1 MTVELRTSEA
11 KTIYMLKEIAIGDTF
26 NIPFKYLDFDENI
39 KVAIRTQAD
48 DDSND
53 SFKELTLDTDYY
65 IMSSDGTN
73 GIWGVVTF
81 LTAYSGLQSLVIYR
95 DIPVSQDKTFNSQT
109 KFSTTTEAALDKLTM
124 IAQDNVFENRIL
136 RAPIDDTVSDSGL
149 ELPIG
154 EEGYF
159 YTNESGEI
167 EIRSLEAAQ
176 KSLRQPDSE
185 TEDESFVIS
194 AEERA
199 GNILAFNAETAKVD
213 FIPIYSAGTNIQIS
227 DQNVISA
234 TDTTYTAGDNVDITN
249 NVISATDTTYTAGD
263 NVDITNNVISATDT
277 TYTAGDNVDIT
288 NNVISAT
295 DTTYTAGDNVD
306 ITNNVIS
313 ATDTTYTAGDNVD
326 ITNNVIS
333 ATDTTY
339 TAGDNVDITN
349 NVISATDTTY
359 TAGDNVDITNNVISA
374 TDTTY
379 TAGDN
384 VDITNN
390 VISATDTTYTAGANV
405 DITNNVISATDTT
418 YTAGD
423 NVQISD
429 QNVISA
435 TDTTYTAGTNVTITN
450 GVISATDTT
459 YTAGTNV
466 TITNGVISASYST
479 YTAGENITIENDV
492 ISADV
497 AGAKVADLTNWTQKD
512 ITSTLVQDHY
522 ILYGDGVFVGRV
534 SGITWY
540 WNGDSSSSWT
550 SIGTSSIPMNINMAY
565 GNGRFIAISNSYD
578 SLERMEYFYTSSWQK
593 GDSSWS
599 YLNTDY
605 HAAMA
610 ALSYGVYNNQTGF
623 VALSNRGSSSTI
635 TPYTRYSLG
644 FLADNSNRWSF
655 STPQNL
661 PIAAYSHLVYGDG
674 KFVAISD
681 TTVKVYDGS
690 SWSTG
695 PSLSSAPSSV
705 CYGAGKFIAVCDS
718 TIAIWSGDLNDSW
731 DTDTTAPIT
740 NPSQIKY
747 GNGRFVLLSSNTNSI
762 AYSANG
768 TSWLT
773 TTLLNETTW
782 SDICYGNGKFVAIG
796 IRGLSAYTATK
807 TLMEILLS

>member
-39 KVAIRTQAD
+39 SVGIRTQAD

-109 KFSTTTEAALDKLTM
+109 KFSATTEAALDKLTM

-149 ELPIG
+149 ELPRG

-185 TEDESFVIS
+185 TEDQSFVIS

-234 TDTTYTAGDNVDITN
+234 TDTTYTAGTNINITNNVISATDTTYTAGANVDITN
-249 NVISATDTTYTAGD
+249 NVISATDTTYTAGA

-277 TYTAGDNVDIT
+277 TYTAGANVDIT

-295 DTTYTAGDNVD
+295 DTTYTAG
-306 ITNNVIS
+306 
-313 ATDTTYTAGDNVD
+313 A
-326 ITNNVIS
+326 
-333 ATDTTY
+333 
-339 TAGDNVDITN
+339 
-349 NVISATDTTY
+349 
-359 TAGDNVDITNNVISA
+359 
-374 TDTTY
+374 
-379 TAGDN
+379 N

-423 NVQISD
+423 NV
-429 QNVISA
+429 
-435 TDTTYTAGTNVTITN
+435 
-450 GVISATDTT
+450 
-459 YTAGTNV
+459 

-497 AGAKVADLTNWTQKD
+497 AGAKVEDLTNWTQKD

>member
-1 MTVELRTSEA
+1 M
-11 KTIYMLKEIAIGDTF
+11 
-26 NIPFKYLDFDENI
+26 
-39 KVAIRTQAD
+39 
-48 DDSND
+48 
-53 SFKELTLDTDYY
+53 
-65 IMSSDGTN
+65 
-73 GIWGVVTF
+73 
-81 LTAYSGLQSLVIYR
+81 
-95 DIPVSQDKTFNSQT
+95 
-109 KFSTTTEAALDKLTM
+109 
-124 IAQDNVFENRIL
+124 
-136 RAPIDDTVSDSGL
+136 
-149 ELPIG
+149 
-154 EEGYF
+154 
-159 YTNESGEI
+159 
-167 EIRSLEAAQ
+167 
-176 KSLRQPDSE
+176 
-185 TEDESFVIS
+185 
-194 AEERA
+194 
-199 GNILAFNAETAKVD
+199 
-213 FIPIYSAGTNIQIS
+213 
-227 DQNVISA
+227 
-234 TDTTYTAGDNVDITN
+234 
-249 NVISATDTTYTAGD
+249 
-263 NVDITNNVISATDT
+263 
-277 TYTAGDNVDIT
+277 
-288 NNVISAT
+288 
-295 DTTYTAGDNVD
+295 
-306 ITNNVIS
+306 
-313 ATDTTYTAGDNVD
+313 
-326 ITNNVIS
+326 
-333 ATDTTY
+333 
-339 TAGDNVDITN
+339 
-349 NVISATDTTY
+349 
-359 TAGDNVDITNNVISA
+359 
-374 TDTTY
+374 
-379 TAGDN
+379 
-384 VDITNN
+384 
-390 VISATDTTYTAGANV
+390 
-405 DITNNVISATDTT
+405 
-418 YTAGD
+418 
-423 NVQISD
+423 
-429 QNVISA
+429 
-435 TDTTYTAGTNVTITN
+435 
-450 GVISATDTT
+450 
-459 YTAGTNV
+459 
-466 TITNGVISASYST
+466 
-479 YTAGENITIENDV
+479 
-492 ISADV
+492 
-497 AGAKVADLTNWTQKD
+497 
-512 ITSTLVQDHY
+512 
-522 ILYGDGVFVGRV
+522 

-578 SLERMEYFYTSSWQK
+578 SLERMDYFYTSSWQK

>member
-313 ATDTTYTAGDNVD
+313 ATDTTYTAG
-326 ITNNVIS
+326 
-333 ATDTTY
+333 A
-339 TAGDNVDITN
+339 
-349 NVISATDTTY
+349 
-359 TAGDNVDITNNVISA
+359 
-374 TDTTY
+374 
-379 TAGDN
+379 N

>member
-11 KTIYMLKEIAIGDTF
+11 KTIYMLTEIAIGDTF

-39 KVAIRTQAD
+39 SVGIRTQVD

-109 KFSTTTEAALDKLTM
+109 KFSATTEAALDKLTM

-213 FIPIYSAGTNIQIS
+213 FIPKYTAGNNVQIS
-227 DQNVISA
+227 DQ
-234 TDTTYTAGDNVDITN
+234 
-249 NVISATDTTYTAGD
+249 
-263 NVDITNNVISATDT
+263 
-277 TYTAGDNVDIT
+277 
-288 NNVISAT
+288 
-295 DTTYTAGDNVD
+295 
-306 ITNNVIS
+306 
-313 ATDTTYTAGDNVD
+313 
-326 ITNNVIS
+326 
-333 ATDTTY
+333 
-339 TAGDNVDITN
+339 

-423 NVQISD
+423 NVDITNNVISATDTTYTAGTNVQISG

-435 TDTTYTAGTNVTITN
+435 TDTTYTAGTNITIDEN
-450 GVISATDTT
+450 NKISA
-459 YTAGTNV
+459 V
-466 TITNGVISASYST
+466 HPEF
-479 YTAGENITIENDV
+479 TAGENIIIDDNI
-492 ISADV
+492 ISADIWSV
-497 AGAKVADLTNWTQKD
+497 KVFSILKWE
-512 ITSTLVQDHY
+512 ST
-522 ILYGDGVFVGRV
+522 
-534 SGITWY
+534 TM
-540 WNGDSSSSWT
+540 
-550 SIGTSSIPMNINMAY
+550 P
-565 GNGRFIAISNSYD
+565 
-578 SLERMEYFYTSSWQK
+578 
-593 GDSSWS
+593 
-599 YLNTDY
+599 
-605 HAAMA
+605 
-610 ALSYGVYNNQTGF
+610 
-623 VALSNRGSSSTI
+623 
-635 TPYTRYSLG
+635 
-644 FLADNSNRWSF
+644 
-655 STPQNL
+655 
-661 PIAAYSHLVYGDG
+661 
-674 KFVAISD
+674 SD
-681 TTVKVYDGS
+681 TKK
-690 SWSTG
+690 WR
-695 PSLSSAPSSV
+695 SV
-705 CYGAGKFIAVCDS
+705 C
-718 TIAIWSGDLNDSW
+718 
-731 DTDTTAPIT
+731 
-740 NPSQIKY
+740 Y
-747 GNGRFVLLSSNTNSI
+747 GNGRFVAVADSVPVAAYSEDGINWTAARTPPSDSQYGNHWYSVCYGNGRFVAVAYGSNAVAYSEDGIDWYTNTMPSVQYWSSLCFGNGKFVALCSALSAAAYSEYGISWTAAATPPSTANWNSVCYGVDKFVAVAANSSSRYI
-762 AYSANG
+762 AYSADGNVWTTVTNALPANAAWNCVCYGNG
-768 TSWLT
+768 RFVTIASGRGVYSEDGVTWYSAT
-773 TTLLNETTW
+773 TAPSSIIWN
-782 SDICYGNGKFVAIG
+782 SVCYGNGKFVAVGESGRITYSTDG
-796 IRGLSAYTATK
+796 NTWTTPNNTILPTASWKSICCGNGEFVAVSNNSTYNYAAYTPTTTIAELIQEK
-807 TLMEILLS
+807 IGG